1 MLTRW
6 ARRVADSAA
15 RPARPPAARPGLPST
30 LRPGRLLAA
39 THPARLLTAIG
50 VVLALAV
57 AAAPPTATVAAA
69 REGGIECP
77 IGQNDCD
84 VWDDDPGN
92 PGNPGG
98 GNPGDGDGSS
108 GGSGTCQWNGRV
120 IACYD
125 DVLGWFNNGDGCYYK
140 LSQPQPEGT
149 PEGKQ
154 WYTATCNGGDLGTQ
168 HEVLLD
174 APPPGYGTPPDPE
187 ELARRAL
194 ASISLLP
201 PRATVAP
208 RKSIGPGLVGLP
220 VWMWAS
226 PGESYFGTL
235 EASASDRGLTVH
247 ITAKVD
253 KIVWDMGND
262 DKVTCHGPGTRYDPQ
277 GPGAGGPS
285 PDCGYAGYAKA
296 DTYEIFATTHWTV
309 DWTATNGVRG
319 EIPQT
324 RTSGIVQVQID
335 ELQVVTR

>member
-6 ARRVADSAA
+6 GRRAAGAAA
-15 RPARPPAARPGLPST
+15 RPTRPPAAHPGLPSAP
-30 LRPGRLLAA
+30 RPGRLLAA
-39 THPARLLTAIG
+39 IG
-50 VVLALAV
+50 LVLALAV

-84 VWDDDPGN
+84 VWDDDPGT

-98 GNPGDGDGSS
+98 GDPGDGDGSS
-108 GGSGTCQWNGRV
+108 GGSGTCQWKGRV
-120 IACYD
+120 LPCYD
-125 DVLGWFNNGDGCYYK
+125 EDLGWFNNGNGCYYR
-140 LSQPQPEGT
+140 LSDPQREDT
-149 PEGKQ
+149 PEGMQ
-154 WYTATCNGGDLGTQ
+154 WYTATCNGGDLGSV
-168 HEVLLD
+168 HEELLD

-208 RKSIGPGLVGLP
+208 RKRIGSGLVGLP

-226 PGESYFGTL
+226 PGKAYFGPL
-235 EASASDRGLTVH
+235 EASASDRGLTVS
-247 ITAKVD
+247 IEAKVD
-253 KIVWDMGND
+253 DIVWDMGND
-262 DKVTCHGPGTRYDPQ
+262 DEVTCHGPGTPYDPQ
-277 GPGAGGPS
+277 GPGAGGRS

-296 DTYEIFATTHWTV
+296 DTYEVFATTHWTV
-309 DWTATNGVRG
+309 RWTASNGVRG

-324 RTSGIVQVQID
+324 RQSGIIQVQID

>member
-1 MLTRW
+1 MR
-6 ARRVADSAA
+6 AA
-15 RPARPPAARPGLPST
+15 HPGLRAT
-30 LRPGRLLAA
+30 RPGRLLA
-39 THPARLLTAIG
+39 TIG
-50 VVLALAV
+50 LVLALAV

-84 VWDDDPGN
+84 VWDDDPGT
-92 PGNPGG
+92 PGGGNPGG
-98 GNPGDGDGSS
+98 GNPGDGDGSN
-108 GGSGTCQWNGRV
+108 GGNGKCQWKGKV
-120 IACYD
+120 LPCYD
-125 DVLGWFNNGDGCYYK
+125 EDLGWFNNGDGCYYK
-140 LSQPQPEGT
+140 LSEPQPEDT
-149 PEGKQ
+149 PEGMQ
-154 WYTATCNGGDLGTQ
+154 WYTATCNGGDLGSVR
-168 HEVLLD
+168 EVLLD
-174 APPPGYGTPPDPE
+174 APPPGYGAPPDPE

-226 PGESYFGTL
+226 PGDNYFGQL
-235 EASASDRGLTVH
+235 EASASDRGLTVN

-253 KIVWDMGND
+253 KIVWDMGNG
-262 DKVTCHGPGTRYDPQ
+262 DKVTCHGPGTPYDPQ
-277 GPGAGGPS
+277 GPNAGGPS
-285 PDCGYAGYAKA
+285 PDCGYDGGYAKA

-309 DWTATNGVRG
+309 RWSASNDVSG

-324 RTSGIVQVQID
+324 RTSGTVQIQID